1 VKLKQKLILLVVL
14 LFANTIVVNAVED
27 IPREELVVK
36 ANKEL
41 LKNGKMDEEYFGK
54 EYSLDDKHELSKN
67 KYLVG
72 MRNLIVYGKP
82 HGDFKN
88 DRYRELGFS
97 MNNTE
102 VSNYL
107 YPNVPSSVP
116 LYKKSWIKLPWEKV
130 CVLKGVWGSKY
141 VKNSTYD
148 FNDDKDYNR
157 SIKLGL
163 REVYSEEDFPDTFLD
178 REDLYKFVHVYQPP
192 TSWSWGFGVMFHNN
206 GKNYMTVPMSP
217 DGLKGDISV
226 EFEEP
231 PSSVEE
237 GDKVEVIARIKSTC
251 KTDLIDENAPA
262 FKWEIT
268 DATTNEP
275 IPSVKYFGHIE
286 KSIGNIEIPSNGE
299 TALLAEFNMPDK
311 DVKIK
316 FEINKDGT
324 NPSEIVRHNNEA
336 EIVIT
341 PALSINTS
349 GDFNLDYNVLSK
361 NVKLSL
367 AEGKDIKARLS
378 APKGELYG
386 DAWGE
391 LDIDNDTPKI
401 FRWLEP
407 DSIDVDEPAGTII
420 KHPIINTTLYRKDT
434 TFDSKTRNY
443 DNPIEGKWLDGPT
456 SKSATG
462 EISFEGTASAN
473 YKYKN
478 TTINDAGIITT
489 EKKTRTTHAAFNSG
503 KDTRTIST
511 KIYNGKPTISKKTF
525 ENKIDYNK
533 ANYLQKDLFWT
544 SEQHM
549 FDVVR
554 WMCHENESGSLY
566 GWTAV
571 PGRYQRTFT
580 QQNSGTI
587 KWSFLST
594 MKNDYKRGREAARN
608 MDYRR
613 SEYDKAVFASDIK
626 FKDVDYPIKSGYYFN
641 PTGTYTFTVETVT
654 YNTSKSETKDH
665 KDLVDAVINSFR
677 YESDLMYINNN
688 KEPVTLQN
696 EPIYKRGDKY
706 VRSPAALTAKDP
718 TGVEGVKMLYVEK
731 SDYTKDEEEIKHS
744 ENSGEFTHDYL
755 KEILEGY
762 EESGTIESKNKYKY
776 REYIKN
782 GQNIFRITEKTT
794 VTIRINPENKKVYTF
809 INMPDGKYK
818 IAAWIGDIKLSD
830 MDNSYKNLDVLKGI
844 YNFDIIEVDVNGT
857 LYDDQDAIIG
867 N

>member
-1 VKLKQKLILLVVL
+1 VKKILAFILLLV
-14 LFANTIVVNAVED
+14 II
-27 IPREELVVK
+27 IPNYTKAQRDDLSPKELVDL
-36 ANKEL
+36 ANKEIIDMGFWTENYFSKECNVAGKPL
-41 LKNGKMDEEYFGK
+41 SQNEYLKGY
-54 EYSLDDKHELSKN
+54 
-67 KYLVG
+67 
-72 MRNLIVYGKP
+72 RNYIVYGKT
-82 HGDFKN
+82 HGDFKEN
-88 DRYRELGFS
+88 RYRYLGFTM
-97 MNNTE
+97 MNAEFTNF
-102 VSNYL
+102 L
-107 YPNVPSSVP
+107 YPNDVTSKVGLWNRKWVENPKYNSLTKKRNELKDEYDTFDNNP
-116 LYKKSWIKLPWEKV
+116 LYEE
-130 CVLKGVWGSKY
+130 
-141 VKNSTYD
+141 
-148 FNDDKDYNR
+148 
-157 SIKLGL
+157 SIRLGL
-163 REVYSEEDFPDTFLD
+163 KLISRKDSEDSLIDFPENEIIK
-178 REDLYKFVHVYQPP
+178 RQWHKYVHVYQPP
-192 TSWSWGFGVMFHNN
+192 TSVSWGCGIMFHNPS
-206 GKNYMTVPMSP
+206 GKQINYLTVPMSP

-251 KTDLIDENAPA
+251 KTDLTDENAPA

-275 IPSVKYFGHIE
+275 IPSVKYLGHIE
-286 KSIGNIEIPSNGE
+286 KHIGNIEIPSNGE

-456 SKSATG
+456 SKTATG
-462 EISFEGTASAN
+462 EISFEGTAYAN

-478 TTINDAGIITT
+478 TTINDAGSIIT
-489 EKKTRTTHAAFNSG
+489 EKKTSTTHAAFNSG

-525 ENKIDYNK
+525 ENKIDYNQ

-544 SEQHM
+544 SKPYM

-554 WMCHENESGSLY
+554 WMCHEDESGSLY

-594 MKNDYKRGREAARN
+594 MKNDYRKSREAARN
-608 MDYRR
+608 MDYTK
-613 SEYDKAVFASDIK
+613 SKYDKAVFASDIE
-626 FKDVDYPIKSGYYFN
+626 FKNVDYPIKSGYYFN

-677 YESDLMYINNN
+677 YESDLMY
-688 KEPVTLQN
+688 
-696 EPIYKRGDKY
+696 
-706 VRSPAALTAKDP
+706 
-718 TGVEGVKMLYVEK
+718 
-731 SDYTKDEEEIKHS
+731 
-744 ENSGEFTHDYL
+744 
-755 KEILEGY
+755 
-762 EESGTIESKNKYKY
+762 
-776 REYIKN
+776 
-782 GQNIFRITEKTT
+782 KT
-794 VTIRINPENKKVYTF
+794 
-809 INMPDGKYK
+809 M
-818 IAAWIGDIKLSD
+818 
-830 MDNSYKNLDVLKGI
+830 
-844 YNFDIIEVDVNGT
+844 
-857 LYDDQDAIIG
+857 IG
-867 N
+867 NL